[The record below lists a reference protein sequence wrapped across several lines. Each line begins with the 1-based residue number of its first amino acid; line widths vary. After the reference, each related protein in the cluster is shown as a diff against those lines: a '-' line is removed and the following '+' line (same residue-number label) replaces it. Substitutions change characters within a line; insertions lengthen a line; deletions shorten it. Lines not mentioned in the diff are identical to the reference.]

1 MDIFDIAKQGMQIQE
16 DELKEQQL
24 LMQDEKKPA
33 YKFPVFDAVEAAS
46 KKDYGW
52 FDRMGEDQKNF
63 QPFMLN
69 MAMGMVWTRNKNK
82 GFKGNDDLYA
92 QLIRDINLK
101 LNPNVYNTPK
111 GLFWLLT
118 CSTQKHIEY
127 ATDKKGNKRITGK
140 LNFDVDWLKKEV
152 SEEKYNQK
160 VIKYIADEL
169 LSSTKKIFD
178 MIENGLITH
187 EDMLCIEQDLETIE
201 QKKK

>member
-16 DELKEQQL
+16 DELREQQL

-101 LNPNVYNTPK
+101 LNPN
-111 GLFWLLT
+111 
-118 CSTQKHIEY
+118 
-127 ATDKKGNKRITGK
+127 
-140 LNFDVDWLKKEV
+140 LK
-152 SEEKYNQK
+152 SEWR
-160 VIKYIADEL
+160 
-169 LSSTKKIFD
+169 
-178 MIENGLITH
+178 
-187 EDMLCIEQDLETIE
+187 
-201 QKKK
+201 